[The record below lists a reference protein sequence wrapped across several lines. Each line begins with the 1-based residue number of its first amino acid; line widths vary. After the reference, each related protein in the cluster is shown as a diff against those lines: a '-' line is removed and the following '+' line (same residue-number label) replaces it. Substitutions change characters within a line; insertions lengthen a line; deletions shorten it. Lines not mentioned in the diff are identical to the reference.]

1 MNYLLIVIL
10 GMLCPII
17 FSLINIIIITYLD
30 LNYNSQLVF
39 FWNMLGFITKTMFM
53 IFMTYLGVGVL
64 DLDFRIYIPILC
76 SVWYLCHLCETFY
89 TKKLIVNAIK

>member
-76 SVWYLCHLCETFY
+76 SVWFLSHLVEAFY
-89 TKKLIVNAIK
+89 TQKLIANAIK

>member
-10 GMLCPII
+10 GVLCPII

-76 SVWYLCHLCETFY
+76 SVWFLSHLVEAFY
-89 TKKLIVNAIK
+89 TQKLIVNAIK

>member
-76 SVWYLCHLCETFY
+76 SVWFLSHLVEAFY
-89 TKKLIVNAIK
+89 TQKLIVNAIK

>member
-17 FSLINIIIITYLD
+17 FSLVNIIIITYLD

-76 SVWYLCHLCETFY
+76 SVWYLCHLCEAFY
-89 TKKLIVNAIK
+89 TQKLIANAIK

>member
-17 FSLINIIIITYLD
+17 FSLVNIIIITYLD

-76 SVWYLCHLCETFY
+76 SVWFLSHLVEAFY
-89 TKKLIVNAIK
+89 TQKLIVNAIK